1 MEVLNFQEYNNMGQ
15 DFQFLLPPKL
25 KHMEQ
30 SFKKK
35 TTLGKVTDGFPI
47 KRSLKSS
54 VVYRVIK
61 KMKSTVIITSDHSRL
76 SFELPKKTVVYVS

>member
-1 MEVLNFQEYNNMGQ
+1 MTNCLGETTLTSTGNKVYY
-15 DFQFLLPPKL
+15 
-25 KHMEQ
+25 
-30 SFKKK
+30 KKK
-35 TTLGKVTDGFPI
+35 TTLGKVTDGFPL

-76 SFELPKKTVVYVS
+76 SFELPKNTIVYVYA